1 MEIIE
6 VTIPERVV
14 AATSGFYSLSFP
26 SKLKVQTTGPGAE
39 VLLDAGP
46 ESGKVWDIDINIVV
60 KVRTA

>member
-1 MEIIE
+1 MEIIK

-26 SKLKVQTTGPGAE
+26 TKLKVQKAGPGAE

-46 ESGKVWDIDINIVV
+46 ESGKVWDIDVNVIV
-60 KVRTA
+60 KERTA